1 MHRFE
6 FYAPALTEKQKGP
19 RASDP
24 SDFKNDLVS
33 EAIYRHVLTTLA
45 DEFLASPRD
54 YGVARFG
61 KRATQR

>member
-6 FYAPALTEKQKGP
+6 FHGPALTEKQKGP

-24 SDFKNDLVS
+24 SDWKNDLVS
-33 EAIYRHVLTTLA
+33 EAMYRRFLTTLA
-45 DEFLASPRD
+45 DQFLASPRD

-61 KRATQR
+61 